1 MDRRVAQGR
10 SRLASDASPSSLF
23 VSVAVGSALVALA
36 LVVFALSHPTRFY
49 NHFEWQ
55 AMAFLEGQ
63 TAIRYPVDATP
74 TSPGN
79 AFFQDVLPVPPT
91 DGIRRGV
98 VPFPPLPAVV
108 LMPFVALWGLA
119 ANGQLVFAILGAI
132 DVGIAWW
139 VLGRLPIR
147 MWVRV
152 VTTLFLGF
160 GTVFWYAAQIG
171 TTWYQ
176 AHVLAVGLA
185 LAAIGVAIGAD
196 RGAARDDDDP
206 AEDDDEAPADPT
218 AADRARLR
226 LADLVPDPTQFLAGL
241 LFGLACTSRLTVA
254 FAAPFFVF
262 VGAGGSWQRRGWSAA
277 LGAGIPI
284 GLLVVYN
291 LVSTGHLF
299 HPGYQYLYEL
309 EAGFYTPL
317 NYNLDWQIEDVRY
330 LPQNVGIMFF
340 NTPVWNPLEVPAA
353 LGGGRQLCVEPGA
366 VRGLFDVDCPL
377 VLPRDAG
384 MSILLTSPAYLLAL
398 PALRWG
404 FGRSRLVTG
413 AAIAVVIVAV
423 VNLMHFSQGW
433 VQFGYRFSLDFAPF
447 AILLVAVGLERL
459 AARSGLAGRARAWG
473 LSGVAVALVVI
484 SVLVNFWGVVWANV
498 LGW

>member
-1 MDRRVAQGR
+1 
-10 SRLASDASPSSLF
+10 
-23 VSVAVGSALVALA
+23 
-36 LVVFALSHPTRFY
+36 
-49 NHFEWQ
+49 
-55 AMAFLEGQ
+55 
-63 TAIRYPVDATP
+63 
-74 TSPGN
+74 
-79 AFFQDVLPVPPT
+79 
-91 DGIRRGV
+91 
-98 VPFPPLPAVV
+98 
-108 LMPFVALWGLA
+108 
-119 ANGQLVFAILGAI
+119 
-132 DVGIAWW
+132 
-139 VLGRLPIR
+139 
-147 MWVRV
+147 
-152 VTTLFLGF
+152 
-160 GTVFWYAAQIG
+160 
-171 TTWYQ
+171 
-176 AHVLAVGLA
+176 
-185 LAAIGVAIGAD
+185 
-196 RGAARDDDDP
+196 
-206 AEDDDEAPADPT
+206 
-218 AADRARLR
+218 
-226 LADLVPDPTQFLAGL
+226 
-241 LFGLACTSRLTVA
+241 
-254 FAAPFFVF
+254 
-262 VGAGGSWQRRGWSAA
+262 
-277 LGAGIPI
+277 
-284 GLLVVYN
+284 
-291 LVSTGHLF
+291 
-299 HPGYQYLYEL
+299 
-309 EAGFYTPL
+309 
-317 NYNLDWQIEDVRY
+317 
-330 LPQNVGIMFF
+330 MFF